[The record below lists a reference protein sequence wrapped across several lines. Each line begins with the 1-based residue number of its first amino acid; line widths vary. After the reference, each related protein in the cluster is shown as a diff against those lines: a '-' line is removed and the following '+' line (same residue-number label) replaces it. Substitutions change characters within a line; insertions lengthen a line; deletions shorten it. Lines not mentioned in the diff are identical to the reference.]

1 MGRKIGILTHH
12 YINNFGAFL
21 QAYALAEAVRK
32 NCPDDEVWIINNL
45 NTKHFL
51 INTAGWFRFYR
62 NRENFRM
69 WMEKTKLPHTFSK
82 ARKKYLKM
90 TPLNFS
96 TKKINDEHF
105 DCIIVGS
112 DEVWNYM
119 DSKANAKLKFG
130 IGLECGKLISYAP
143 SSGKTTSDDPIPGYV
158 KKGIRSFDSLSA
170 RDSNTAKIVKKITGK
185 ECTMVLDPTFLAE
198 FPKAKRRVPK
208 DKYILFYYCE
218 KLPEEIQKKIIA
230 YAKQNN
236 YKIYGAGEC
245 GEIYDKITVNLTP
258 FEWVELFRHA
268 EYVFTGTFHGAV
280 FSILNRKQ
288 FGCYL
293 TNMSRIRKVN
303 DLLDFLTIGDRTLT
317 SEMDVLTNDID
328 YDEIYKVIDEKR
340 RISLDFLINSI
351 GKD

>member
-21 QAYALAEAVRK
+21 QAYALAQAVK
-32 NCPDDEVWIINNL
+32 KCFPDDDVQIINNL
-45 NTKHFL
+45 NAKHFL

-62 NRENFRM
+62 GRENFRM
-69 WMEKTKLPHTFSK
+69 WREKTRLPHTFSM

-90 TPLNFS
+90 TPLCFG

-143 SSGKTTSDDPIPGYV
+143 SSGKTTADDPIPDYV
-158 KKGIRSFDSLSA
+158 RKGIMSFDSLSA
-170 RDSNTAKIVKKITGK
+170 RDSNTAEIVRRITDK

-198 FPKAKRRVPK
+198 FPRAKRRVPK

-218 KLPEEIQKKIIA
+218 RLPEEIQQNIIA
-230 YAKQNN
+230 YARKNN

-245 GEIYDKITVNLTP
+245 GEIYDKITVDLTP

-293 TNMSRIRKVN
+293 TNESRIRKVN

-317 SEMDVLTNDID
+317 PGMEILSDPID
-328 YDEIYKVIDEKR
+328 YGEIYKVIDEKK
-340 RISLDFLINSI
+340 RISLDFLVNSI
-351 GKD
+351 GKE

>member
-1 MGRKIGILTHH
+1 MNRKIGILTHH

-21 QAYALAEAVRK
+21 QAYALAQAVQK
-32 NCPDDEVWIINNL
+32 CFPDDEVLIINNL

-62 NRENFRM
+62 KRENFRM
-69 WMEKTKLPHTFSK
+69 WREKAKLPHTFSK

-112 DEVWNYM
+112 DEVWNFM
-119 DSKANAKLKFG
+119 DPKANAKLKFG
-130 IGLECGKLISYAP
+130 IGLDCGRLISYAP
-143 SSGKTTSDDPIPGYV
+143 SSGKTTADDPIPRYV

-170 RDSNTAKIVKKITGK
+170 RDANTAKIVKKITGK

-198 FPKAKRRVPK
+198 FPRVKRKVPK

-218 KLPEEIQKKIIA
+218 KLPEEIKQKIID
-230 YAKQNN
+230 YANQNN
-236 YKIYGAGEC
+236 FRIYGAGEC
-245 GEIYDKITVNLTP
+245 DEIYDKITVNLTP
-258 FEWVELFRHA
+258 FEWVELFRNA
-268 EYVFTGTFHGAV
+268 EYVFTGTFHGVV

-293 TNMSRIRKVN
+293 TNASRIRKVN
-303 DLLDFLTIGDRTLT
+303 DLLDFLTIGDRTLKP
-317 SEMDVLTNDID
+317 EMDVMSNVID
-328 YDEIYKVIDEKR
+328 YKEIYKVIDEKKK
-340 RISLDFLINSI
+340 ISFDFLINSI